1 GRACVVQRNSLPRLV
16 PRGHGYLGKSIH
28 VWNVL
33 TRLTTRDGWCVC
45 GVARRKVV
53 GLEAA
58 AATAATP
65 ETPETETQ
73 TTTCWLQG
81 TPRLGLYGREFSRGS
96 LSEVAA
102 SEPESEVG
110 VREGGARRRHTRRTR
125 AVRPKTTRSQHAWRL
140 VCGAG
145 AASVRKVF
153 SSSVI
158 LLAQTIFK

>member
-1 GRACVVQRNSLPRLV
+1 MECVNPPDYSGRLV
-16 PRGHGYLGKSIH
+16 CLWCGPSQGGGPRSSSSNSK
-28 VWNVL
+28 
-33 TRLTTRDGWCVC
+33 
-45 GVARRKVV
+45 
-53 GLEAA
+53 
-58 AATAATP
+58 
-65 ETPETETQ
+65 TETQ

-145 AASVRKVF
+145 AASVRHFF
-153 SSSVI
+153 SFRTVS
-158 LLAQTIFK
+158 QTLTTSTHY